1 MTSSLFFPTYLASYQ
16 DGNEAFY
23 VCYCYS
29 LYLMYIIILYNN
41 YIIYNNYI
49 LYSLYIMLFS
59 VKLTKAKYFQL
70 FVILLLMELRDEKA
84 PEIPDMAF
92 THFSF

>member
-1 MTSSLFFPTYLASYQ
+1 
-16 DGNEAFY
+16 
-23 VCYCYS
+23 
-29 LYLMYIIILYNN
+29 
-41 YIIYNNYI
+41 
-49 LYSLYIMLFS
+49 MLFS
-59 VKLTKAKYFQL
+59 VKLPKAKYFQL